1 MNEGEP
7 AKALTPAMLAARWQ
21 CSERHI
27 RNLVDRGEIPSFRLG
42 GKLIRIKITDIEDF
56 ENRGGTRCI

>member
-7 AKALTPAMLAARWQ
+7 AKVLTPAMLAERWQ

-42 GKLIRIKITDIEDF
+42 GKLIRIKVTDIEDF
-56 ENRGGTRCI
+56 ENRGGTR